1 MDHQPSN
8 QGGGGR
14 SNRHS
19 NSQNR
24 GQPGNRRP
32 QRGSRRSVHEKS
44 CGIIV
49 YRRDAEGLK
58 FLLLHYPGG
67 HWDFPKGHVEK
78 IDASEEATARR
89 ELEEETGIKQVDFN
103 PGYRESMYYEFNRG
117 YKERVKKVV
126 VYFLAETQEEAVAIS
141 FEHQNF
147 IWLPYEEALNRLTY
161 ENAKELIRKA
171 QPYLSHD
178 L

>member
-1 MDHQPSN
+1 MENRKPSI
-8 QGGGGR
+8 
-14 SNRHS
+14 S
-19 NSQNR
+19 
-24 GQPGNRRP
+24 RP
-32 QRGSRRSVHEKS
+32 RRSVHEKS

-49 YRRDAEGLK
+49 FRRDTEGVK

-78 IDASEEATARR
+78 IDADEEATARR
-89 ELEEETGIKQVDFN
+89 ELQEETGIVQVEFI

-117 YKERVKKVV
+117 YKDRVKKVV
-126 VYFLAETQEEAVAIS
+126 VYFLAETKEEAVAIS

-147 IWLPYEEALNRLTY
+147 IWLPYEESLAQLTY

-171 QPYLSHD
+171 QIHLSHD